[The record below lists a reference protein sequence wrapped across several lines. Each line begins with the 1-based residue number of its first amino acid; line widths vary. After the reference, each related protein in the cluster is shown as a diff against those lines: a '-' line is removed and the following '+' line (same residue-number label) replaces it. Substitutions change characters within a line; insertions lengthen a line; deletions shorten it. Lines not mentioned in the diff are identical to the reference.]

1 MKEIREADWRVFRE
15 VHGAALERFFE
26 RAVKEMEGAIAA
38 GKGKGSWRERFWEVL
53 EPAQKRRKE
62 AAEMFDDFRRSTALL
77 ILARLRREGL
87 VTDEEMGRF
96 GEEAREFV
104 AGILSMGGR

>member
-1 MKEIREADWRVFRE
+1 MKDIREADWKVFRE

-26 RAVKEMEGAIAA
+26 RAVREMERNMAA
-38 GKGKGSWRERFWEVL
+38 GEGKGNWRERFWEVL

-62 AAEMFDDFRRSTALL
+62 AAELFDDFRRSTAL
-77 ILARLRREGL
+77 IFLARLRREGL

-96 GEEAREFV
+96 SEETRKYV
-104 AGILSMGGR
+104 AGILSLGDE